1 LFVPLLRQLQ
11 LISAVAV
18 LAMAP
23 LIFHFSTEGT
33 WNFARQR
40 EEAAYSGRFYMAQA
54 EAMTQG
60 RLDVNRHDIEAECWE
75 RAGGPPLP
83 PENCHG
89 YFGLTP
95 SIVRLPFLPILWRL
109 GSALTPLYIGIALLL
124 SYFAALRLLARSI
137 IDFADPETRRSWLLG
152 YFIVGAIALG
162 PGGSLLFL
170 SRPAVYEEAAAW
182 GVAFFLLALDRV
194 WSWHRTQRTRSLW
207 FGVIFA
213 IASAN
218 ARPTTVSACMALGVV
233 VGVLG
238 LGRPRPRVFAAAICL
253 SLLPLATAAG
263 VFWLKL
269 RSPFPDLVL
278 NEQVPETP
286 RWEAILSR
294 TGGATRGLQFAPTE
308 LVTYFRPDGVFW
320 QHKWPYANFAF
331 PHKDILWLPPLR
343 QGSAYVERMSTLTT
357 TMPMPWIVNVW
368 ALVCLGGAA
377 KRWASFPRTERLFA
391 AGLFAS
397 AAAMI
402 VLTVTTTTLANRYI
416 SDFFPM
422 AVVGLAIGHRAI
434 LPTLGRRPLLG
445 MLATV
450 VAILLVAWSVIVTF
464 LLTTRIVFF

>member
-1 LFVPLLRQLQ
+1 
-11 LISAVAV
+11 
-18 LAMAP
+18 MAP

-40 EEAAYSGRFYMAQA
+40 EEAAYSARFYMAQA
-54 EAMTQG
+54 EAMTHG
-60 RLDVNRHDIEAECWE
+60 RLDVNRHEIEGECWE
-75 RAGGPPLP
+75 RAAGPPLP

-95 SIVRLPFLPILWRL
+95 SLVRLPFLPILSRL

-194 WSWHRTQRTRSLW
+194 WSWHRTHNTRSLW
-207 FGVIFA
+207 FAVIFA

-218 ARPTTVSACMALGVV
+218 ARPTTVTACMALGVL

-238 LGRPRPRVFAAAICL
+238 LGRPRVFAAAVCL
-253 SLLPLATAAG
+253 SLVPLATAAG

-286 RWEAILSR
+286 RWDVILSR

-320 QHKWPYANFAF
+320 QHEWPYANFGF

-343 QGSAYVERMSTLTT
+343 RHAAYVERMSTLTT

-368 ALVCLGGAA
+368 ALVCLGGTA
-377 KRWASFPRTERLFA
+377 KRWASFPQTERIFA

-402 VLTVTTTTLANRYI
+402 VLTVTTVALTNRYL

-434 LPTLGRRPLLG
+434 LPTLGRHPFLG
-445 MLATV
+445 VLATV